1 MNQRTHDHA
10 LSLGPCEGYEFDL
23 VERSDGALDPE
34 RAPVVAQHLERC
46 SRCRAYA
53 EALLDLDSALAGAL
67 PRPQLAADFDAR
79 LAARIAELQKRPDRS
94 AALAAAEREH
104 EQLLRRLGRGLS
116 WRTLLN
122 AAALG
127 SVAGG
132 AVLGLVSFAPGVLQ
146 SLDLVPAGIS
156 ASTTFSIVLGIA
168 FVVSGVMFGRRPGG
182 AMFLAD

>member
-1 MNQRTHDHA
+1 MNQHSRDYSLA
-10 LSLGPCEGYEFDL
+10 LGPCADHEFDL
-23 VERSDGALDPE
+23 VERSEGALDPE
-34 RAPVVAQHLERC
+34 RAPLVEQHLERC

-53 EALLDLDSALAGAL
+53 EALLDLDSALAGVL
-67 PRPQLAADFDAR
+67 PRPQLGADFDAR
-79 LAARIAELQKRPDRS
+79 LAARIAELQRRPDRN

-104 EQLLRRLGRGLS
+104 EQLLRGLGRGLS

-168 FVVSGVMFGRRPGG
+168 FLVSGVMFGRRPGG